1 MTRERYHDNK
11 SRVFEIYGVDEQ
23 DPKYN
28 CHHICF
34 KRDTKRG
41 RIFEG
46 MDINAKANLI
56 PMLKTEHSELHA
68 KVDKMEGYTTTKKK
82 KKKKKKRRRR

>member
-1 MTRERYHDNK
+1 M
-11 SRVFEIYGVDEQ
+11 
-23 DPKYN
+23 P
-28 CHHICF
+28 
-34 KRDTKRG
+34 KRG

-56 PMLKTEHSELHA
+56 PLPKPEHTELHA
-68 KVDKMEGYTTTKKK
+68 KVDKMEHYNTTKKK

>member
-1 MTRERYHDNK
+1 
-11 SRVFEIYGVDEQ
+11 
-23 DPKYN
+23 
-28 CHHICF
+28 
-34 KRDTKRG
+34 
-41 RIFEG
+41 

-56 PMLKTEHSELHA
+56 PLPKPVHAELHA